1 MFRRQVSLLCIAAL
15 CGLALAL
22 AGCGGG
28 GSKSSS
34 PPKTTTTAETTTT
47 ATTTTETTTA
57 ATSTTP
63 SKTAFASTENCR
75 QLANVGAKL
84 SSALSGTGGSDIQK
98 AAKAFH
104 EYADQA
110 PSEIRSD
117 FQTIADAYTKIADA
131 LKGVN
136 LQSGQTPSAA
146 ALAKLQKLSTEI
158 NQTKLTKAS
167 QNIAAW
173 AQKNCHA

>member
-34 PPKTTTTAETTTT
+34 PPKTTTTA
-47 ATTTTETTTA
+47 TTTA

-158 NQTKLTKAS
+158 NQAKLTKAS

-173 AQKNCHA
+173 AQKNCH